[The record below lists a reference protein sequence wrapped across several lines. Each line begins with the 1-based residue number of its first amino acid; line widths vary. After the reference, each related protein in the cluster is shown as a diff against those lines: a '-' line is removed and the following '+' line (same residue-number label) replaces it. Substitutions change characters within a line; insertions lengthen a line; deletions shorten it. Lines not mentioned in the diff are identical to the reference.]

1 MTFILAHGGLQG
13 KSSSPSRSLFPLFL
27 SSHFDPNSW
36 YPSLF
41 FSFLFFSFLFFFLKK
56 KTPSLLSEPENTFGS
71 IPPPRR
77 EHLSVIRY
85 RYPQQSFHLR
95 LLKLLFV

>member
-1 MTFILAHGGLQG
+1 MGDFRAKAPALPV
-13 KSSSPSRSLFPLFL
+13 PSFPLFL

-41 FSFLFFSFLFFFLKK
+41 FSFLFLKK
-56 KTPSLLSEPENTFGS
+56 RKKPSLLSEPENTFGS

-77 EHLSVIRY
+77 EHLSWIRY

-95 LLKLLFV
+95 VLKLLFVTNPDWFSF